1 MTRTHLDRL
10 LTYVQESHPRSSKG
24 ILEARSIDPAAFD
37 RCANVF
43 LQWAV
48 NALGEGAIE
57 RAVGAF
63 ARFSNDVNFA
73 QARYESAG
81 RYENKTYEECRRSV
95 YDHQEKMTDYLWGV
109 YLTNFLW
116 PHHMDLLLFF
126 EQRFLPRLQGDVRIV
141 EIAPGHGGWG
151 LWALDNRPQ
160 ARLSAFDIS
169 ASSIM
174 IASALSKAAGLDS
187 RTSYEQCNALD
198 LLERPSPSADACIC
212 CFLVEHL
219 EEPAK
224 LLETMAHVLAP
235 GGVAF
240 LTGALTAA
248 QVDHIYEFR
257 RESELIL
264 LAEQHGF
271 RVMETRSVS
280 PVRTLPKARFLPRSM
295 AVLMQKR
302 THDTW

>member
-10 LTYVQESHPRSSKG
+10 LAYVQERHPRSSKG

-37 RCANVF
+37 RCGSIF
-43 LQWAV
+43 LQWAID
-48 NALGEGAIE
+48 ALGEHAIE
-57 RAVGAF
+57 RTVDAF
-63 ARFSNDVNFA
+63 VRFSNDVNFA

-81 RYENKTYEECRRSV
+81 RYENKTYDECRRTV
-95 YDHQEKMTDYLWGV
+95 YDRHETMTDYLWGV

-116 PHHMDLLLFF
+116 SHHMDLLLFF
-126 EQRFLPRLQGDVRIV
+126 EQRFIPRLKQDVRII

-151 LWALDNRPQ
+151 LWALRNRPD
-160 ARLSAFDIS
+160 ARLDAVDIS
-169 ASSIM
+169 ASSI
-174 IASALSKAAGLDS
+174 AVAGALSKAAGLDS
-187 RTSYEQCNALD
+187 RTSYERCNALD
-198 LLERPSPSADACIC
+198 LLGRPSPFAGACIC
-212 CFLVEHL
+212 SFLVEHL

-235 GGVAF
+235 EGFAF
-240 LTGALTAA
+240 FTGALTAA
-248 QVDHIYEFR
+248 QVDHIHEFR

-280 PVRTLPKARFLPRSM
+280 PARTLPKARFLPRSM
-295 AVLMQKR
+295 ALLMQKR
-302 THDTW
+302 AHDTW